1 MFYWRYLLLTF
12 LALLLDA
19 TVARRIAIG
28 PVRPDFGLAL
38 VVYAGLLGGCRAG
51 ILFGFLIGLIRGCA
65 QPDWLGFDPL
75 LLSLV
80 GFAAACTSSMVNRKH
95 PLTQGS
101 LIAVLLL
108 GHDLL
113 RAVVVS
119 SGDVLGALALWIRV
133 APASA
138 ILTAV
143 LVPAAVAFLPP
154 VLLGDSRRA
163 FS

>member
-1 MFYWRYLLLTF
+1 MFYWRYLLLTGV
-12 LALLLDA
+12 ALLLDA
-19 TVARRIAIG
+19 TVARRLALG
-28 PVRPDFGLAL
+28 PIRPDFGLAV

-51 ILFGFLIGLIRGCA
+51 LLFGFLMGFIRGCA
-65 QPDWLGFDPL
+65 EPDWLGFDPL
-75 LLSLV
+75 LMTLV

-95 PLTQGS
+95 PLTQGG

-113 RAVVVS
+113 RSVLVS
-119 SGDVLGALALWIRV
+119 SGDVIGAFALWFRV

-143 LVPAAVAFLPP
+143 LVPAAATFLPP
-154 VLLGDSRRA
+154 ILLGDSRRA

>member
-1 MFYWRYLLLTF
+1 MFYWRYLLLSF

-19 TVARRIAIG
+19 TVARRLAIG
-28 PVRPDFGLAL
+28 SIRPDFGLAI

-51 ILFGFLIGLIRGCA
+51 IAFGLLIGLIRGCLE
-65 QPDWLGFDPL
+65 PDWLGLTPL
-75 LLSLV
+75 LLGLV
-80 GFAAACTSSMVNRKH
+80 GFAAACTSAMVNRKH
-95 PLTQGS
+95 PLTQGG
-101 LIAVLLL
+101 LIAMLLL

-119 SGDVLGALALWIRV
+119 SGDIVEALTLWFRA

-138 ILTAV
+138 LLTAV
-143 LVPAAVAFLPP
+143 LVPAAATFLPAI
-154 VLLGDSRRA
+154 LLGDSRRA

>member
-12 LALLLDA
+12 VALLLDA
-19 TVARRIAIG
+19 TVARQLAIG
-28 PVRPDFGLAL
+28 PIRIDFGLAT
-38 VVYAGLLGGCRAG
+38 VVYAGLFGGCRAG
-51 ILFGFLIGLIRGCA
+51 IVFGSLMGLVRGCA
-65 QPDWLGFDPL
+65 DPDWLGVAL
-75 LLSLV
+75 LLMCLV

-95 PLTQGS
+95 PFTQGG

-113 RAVVVS
+113 RAAAVS
-119 SGDVLGALALWIRV
+119 SGDVVGGLAMWLRA

-138 ILTAV
+138 VLTAV
-143 LVPAAVAFLPP
+143 IVPAAATFLPP
-154 VLLGDSRRA
+154 VLLGDARRA

>member
-12 LALLLDA
+12 VALLLDA
-19 TVARRIAIG
+19 TVARRLAIG
-28 PVRPDFGLAL
+28 PIRVDFGLAV

-51 ILFGFLIGLIRGCA
+51 IVFGALVGLIRGCGE
-65 QPDWLGFDPL
+65 PDWLGLTL
-75 LLSLV
+75 LLMCLV
-80 GFAAACTSSMVNRKH
+80 GFAAACTSATVNRKH
-95 PLTQGS
+95 PLTQGG

-113 RAVVVS
+113 RAAVVS
-119 SGDVLGALALWIRV
+119 AGDIGGALALWFRA

-138 ILTAV
+138 VLTAAV
-143 LVPAAVAFLPP
+143 VTAAATFLPP